1 MKYPK
6 EYLDEIKTRLK
17 VSTVVSKTVSLKKRG
32 KEFVGL
38 SPFKNEKTPSFTV
51 NDEKEFYHCFATSEH
66 GNIFDFIMKTQNLK
80 FGEAVKHLAQLAG
93 MQPYL
98 FSKKDEEREKKWN
111 EYKSIFNEYVDFYH
125 NELIKNE
132 QHSNAREYLKNRS
145 LSKENVKKFKI
156 GYVEK
161 NPSIFEQFK
170 NKYSEQTLVETGL
183 FYLDEKKKIYI
194 ERFRGRLIFPINN
207 ITGQPIA
214 LGGRII
220 ENLDYLA
227 KYINSPETLFFKKG
241 SNLYNL
247 DLARKLSNKLDHI
260 YLVEGYMDVVGLS
273 KNGIDNAV
281 ANLGTSLTDKQIQ
294 ILNQF
299 FDDIIICFDGDE
311 SGYKAALRAAENSIK
326 ELKPEKQISFLF
338 LPNKEDPDSYVN
350 KNGKANFIEFT
361 KQSKLSIHQFIFS
374 HYKKQTENNPSSM
387 AIFEKRLRDVANTI
401 KDDYIK
407 KYVLEYFLEKIAELT
422 PHSNQKNKKN
432 YKKPTKSLDATKK
445 YYNESQSLSGVE
457 LKEFS
462 LIYLVINNL
471 NLMQS
476 NIHLIENIKLFTEV
490 NKKIFNQIIEVLKS
504 ENQIAVQDLNLDSQI
519 IEKINKFAPIKYIL
533 KNNSEDDQK
542 IIELLEDISRDLMNY
557 DLEFRIQELES
568 KFSVDMNESTFNEL
582 KELKKK
588 SRISINLDKFVMDFY
603 RFDII

>member
-17 VSTVVSKTVSLKKRG
+17 VSTVVSKTVALKKRG
-32 KEFVGL
+32 KEYVGL

-66 GNIFDFIMKTQNLK
+66 GNIFDFVMKTQNLR
-80 FGEAVKHLAQLAG
+80 FGESVKYLANLAG
-93 MQPYL
+93 MQPYM
-98 FSKKDEEREKKWN
+98 FSKQDEEREKKWK
-111 EYKSIFNEYVDFYH
+111 EYLSIYSQYVDFYH
-125 NELIKNE
+125 SELLKNE
-132 QHSNAREYLKNRS
+132 TYSIARDYLKNRS
-145 LSKENVKKFKI
+145 LGKEEVKKFKI
-156 GYVEK
+156 GFIEK
-161 NPSIFEQFK
+161 NPNFFNKLKDQF
-170 NKYSEQTLVETGL
+170 SEQTLVESGL
-183 FYLDEKKKIYI
+183 FYLDEKKKIYV

-207 ITGQPIA
+207 ISGQPIA

-220 ENLDYLA
+220 EELDYLA
-227 KYINSPETLFFKKG
+227 KYINSPETDFFKKG

-247 DLARKLSNKLDHI
+247 DLARKLSNKVDHI

-273 KNGIDNAV
+273 KNGIENAV
-281 ANLGTSLTDKQIQ
+281 ANLGTSLTDKQILT
-294 ILNQF
+294 LNQF

-350 KNGKANFIEFT
+350 KNGKNNFIDFS

-374 HYKKQTENNPSSM
+374 HYKNQTKNNPSSM
-387 AIFEKRLRDVANTI
+387 AIFEKKLRTIANTI
-401 KDDYIK
+401 KDDFIK
-407 KYVLEYFLEKIAELT
+407 KYVLEYFLEKISELT
-422 PHSNQKNKKN
+422 PYSNQNKKRF
-432 YKKPTKSLDATKK
+432 YSKKTKTLHTTKK
-445 YYNESQSLSGVE
+445 YFNESQSLTGVE

-462 LIYLVINNL
+462 LLYLVMNNL
-471 NLMQS
+471 TLLQA

-490 NKKIFNQIIEVLKS
+490 NRQIFDLIIKKLKS
-504 ENQIAVQDLNLDSQI
+504 GEQIAIKDLGLDKQLLD
-519 IEKINKFAPIKYIL
+519 KINKFAPIKHIL
-533 KNNSEDDQK
+533 KNKSNNDQQVM
-542 IIELLEDISRDLMNY
+542 ELLEDISRDMNNY

-568 KFSVDMNESTFNEL
+568 KFSRDMSETTFNEI

-588 SRISINLDKFVMDFY
+588 QNIN
-603 RFDII
+603 

>member
-1 MKYPK
+1 
-6 EYLDEIKTRLK
+6 
-17 VSTVVSKTVSLKKRG
+17 
-32 KEFVGL
+32 
-38 SPFKNEKTPSFTV
+38 
-51 NDEKEFYHCFATSEH
+51 
-66 GNIFDFIMKTQNLK
+66 
-80 FGEAVKHLAQLAG
+80 
-93 MQPYL
+93 
-98 FSKKDEEREKKWN
+98 
-111 EYKSIFNEYVDFYH
+111 
-125 NELIKNE
+125 
-132 QHSNAREYLKNRS
+132 
-145 LSKENVKKFKI
+145 
-156 GYVEK
+156 
-161 NPSIFEQFK
+161 
-170 NKYSEQTLVETGL
+170 
-183 FYLDEKKKIYI
+183 
-194 ERFRGRLIFPINN
+194 
-207 ITGQPIA
+207 
-214 LGGRII
+214 
-220 ENLDYLA
+220 
-227 KYINSPETLFFKKG
+227 
-241 SNLYNL
+241 
-247 DLARKLSNKLDHI
+247 
-260 YLVEGYMDVVGLS
+260 MDVVGLS

-281 ANLGTSLTDKQIQ
+281 ANLGTSLTDKQIL

-338 LPNKEDPDSYVN
+338 LPNKEDPDCYIN

-401 KDDYIK
+401 RDDFIK

-422 PHSNQKNKKN
+422 PHSNQKNKKS

-462 LIYLVINNL
+462 LIYLIINNL
-471 NLMQS
+471 NLIQS

-490 NKKIFNQIIEVLKS
+490 NKKIFSQIIESLKS
-504 ENQIAVQDLNLDSQI
+504 GDQPTIQDLNLDNQI

-533 KNNSEDDQK
+533 KNNSEDKQK

-557 DLEFRIQELES
+557 DLEFRIKELES
-568 KFSVDMNESTFNEL
+568 KFSKDLSEATFNEL

-588 SRISINLDKFVMDFY
+588 QNIN
-603 RFDII
+603 

>member
-66 GNIFDFIMKTQNLK
+66 GNIFDFVMKTQNLK

-93 MQPYL
+93 MQPYM

-111 EYKSIFNEYVDFYH
+111 EYKAIYCEYVDFYH
-125 NELIKNE
+125 DELIKNE
-132 QHSNAREYLKNRS
+132 QHSNAREYLKSRS
-145 LSKENVKKFKI
+145 LSKEDVKRFKM

-161 NPSIFEQFK
+161 NPNIFVQLK
-170 NKYSEQTLVETGL
+170 KKYSEQTLIETGL
-183 FYLDEKKKIYI
+183 FYLDEKKKIFV

-247 DLARKLSNKLDHI
+247 DIARKLSNKVDHI

-273 KNGIDNAV
+273 KNGIDNVV

-338 LPNKEDPDSYVN
+338 LPDKEDPDSYVN
-350 KNGKANFIEFT
+350 KNGKDNFIEFT
-361 KQSKLSIHQFIFS
+361 NRTKISIHQFIFS
-374 HYKKQTENNPSSM
+374 HYKKQTSNNPSSM
-387 AIFEKRLRDVANTI
+387 AIFEKKLKSIASTI
-401 KDDYIK
+401 KDDFIK

-422 PHSNQKNKKN
+422 PYSNQNNKRF
-432 YKKPTKSLDATKK
+432 YSKKIKSLESTKK
-445 YYNESQSLSGVE
+445 YYNESQSLTGVE

-462 LIYLVINNL
+462 LLYLVINNL
-471 NLMQS
+471 DLLQT
-476 NIHLIENIKLFTEV
+476 NIHLIENIKLFTEF
-490 NKKIFNQIIEVLKS
+490 NKKIFKMIIEKLKS
-504 ENQIAVQDLNLDSQI
+504 ETQITAQDLNLDI
-519 IEKINKFAPIKYIL
+519 KLIEKINKFAPIKHIL
-533 KNNSEDDQK
+533 KNQSNDDQK
-542 IIELLEDISRDLMNY
+542 KIELLEDISRDLMNY

-568 KFSVDMNESTFNEL
+568 KFSLDMSEATFNEL

-588 SRISINLDKFVMDFY
+588 QNLN
-603 RFDII
+603 

>member
-111 EYKSIFNEYVDFYH
+111 EYKSIYNEYVDFYH

-132 QHSNAREYLKNRS
+132 QYSNAREYLKNRS
-145 LSKENVKKFKI
+145 LSKEDVKKFKM

-161 NPSIFEQFK
+161 NPNIFEQLK

-183 FYLDEKKKIYI
+183 FYLDEKKKIYV

-247 DLARKLSNKLDHI
+247 DLARKLSNKVDHI

-387 AIFEKRLRDVANTI
+387 AIFEKRLREVANTI

-422 PHSNQKNKKN
+422 PHSNQKNKKS

-462 LIYLVINNL
+462 LIYLIINNL

-533 KNNSEDDQK
+533 KNNSEDEQK

-568 KFSVDMNESTFNEL
+568 KFSVDMSESTFNEL

-588 SRISINLDKFVMDFY
+588 QNLN
-603 RFDII
+603 

>member
-80 FGEAVKHLAQLAG
+80 FGEAVKYLAQLAG

-111 EYKSIFNEYVDFYH
+111 EYKLIYSEYVDFYH

-132 QHSNAREYLKNRS
+132 QYSNAREYLKNRF
-145 LSKENVKKFKI
+145 LSKEDVKKFKM

-161 NPSIFEQFK
+161 NPNIFERLKKKF
-170 NKYSEQTLVETGL
+170 SEQTLIETGL
-183 FYLDEKKKIYI
+183 FYLDEKKNGYV

-281 ANLGTSLTDKQIQ
+281 ANLGTSLTDRQIQ

-407 KYVLEYFLEKIAELT
+407 KYVLEYFLEEIAELT

-476 NIHLIENIKLFTEV
+476 NIHLIENIKLFTEI

-504 ENQIAVQDLNLDSQI
+504 ENEIAVQDLHLDSQI

-533 KNNSEDDQK
+533 KNNSEEEEK

-568 KFSVDMNESTFNEL
+568 KFSVDMSESTFNEL

-588 SRISINLDKFVMDFY
+588 QNLN
-603 RFDII
+603 